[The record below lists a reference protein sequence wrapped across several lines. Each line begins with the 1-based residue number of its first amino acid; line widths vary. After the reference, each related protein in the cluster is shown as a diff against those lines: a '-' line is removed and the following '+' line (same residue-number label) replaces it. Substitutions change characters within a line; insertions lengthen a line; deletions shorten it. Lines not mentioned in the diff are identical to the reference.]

1 MMKAFKPLVAGLPV
15 LALLL
20 PGISAAQ
27 PADVWK
33 FEASLYFYLAD
44 VGGSVTFPPTGATSE
59 VTVDVDE
66 ILENLKMGF
75 MGSFE
80 ARRGLWG
87 VFTDFAYMDV
97 GDVQEKSK
105 ALSIGRVGIPADV
118 NANLSFDVKLWAWTL
133 AGTYAVI
140 ADPDYRLEV
149 LAGTRVLDVRPKLD
163 YALTGNIGRFA
174 VPDHTGRRE
183 LKEQNWDVI
192 VGVKGRAGLGADGK
206 WIVPYYFDIGTG
218 ESKLTFQAIAGMGY
232 QFGWGDVVVSW
243 RYMDYEMKSG
253 KPVEQLD
260 FNGPQVGAVFRW

>member
-1 MMKAFKPLVAGLPV
+1 MKAFKSLVAGLPALV
-15 LALLL
+15 LLL
-20 PGISAAQ
+20 PGIPAAQ

-44 VGGSVTFPPTGATSE
+44 VGGTVTFPPTGVSKE

-80 ARRGLWG
+80 ARRGQWG

-97 GDVQEKSK
+97 GDVQEESK

-133 AGTYAVI
+133 AGTYALI
-140 ADPDYRLEV
+140 ADPAYRLDV
-149 LAGTRVLDVRPKLD
+149 LAGTRVLDVRPKMD
-163 YALTGNIGRFA
+163 YALTGNVGKFA
-174 VPDHTGRRE
+174 LPDHSGRSE

-192 VGVKGRAGLGADGK
+192 VGVKGRAGFDADGK
-206 WIVPYYFDIGTG
+206 WFVPYYFDIGTG
-218 ESKLTFQAIAGMGY
+218 ESKLTFQAIAGIGY
-232 QFGWGDVVVSW
+232 QFGWGDLVASW
-243 RYMDYEMKSG
+243 RYLEYEMKSG

-260 FNGPQVGAVFRW
+260 FSGPQIAAVFRW